1 MRIKLT
7 VNGSAYE
14 RDVEEHKTLLRFLR
28 EDLGLTGTKEGC
40 GAGECGACTVF
51 LDGKTVNS
59 CMVLAVEADGAK
71 VETIEGEALA
81 SGAGAGGKLSAIQA
95 AFDRHHAIQC
105 GYCTGGMV
113 MSVRELLRANPK
125 PSVDQIKAGI
135 EGNFCRCTGYQQ
147 IIEAVLDVSG
157 QLGPEAGQPAAR
169 KQGELKY
176 A

>member
-1 MRIKLT
+1 MKIRVT
-7 VNGSAYE
+7 VNGRPYE
-14 RDVEEHKTLLRFLR
+14 RDVEDHATLLDFLR

-59 CMVLAVEADGAK
+59 CMVLAVEADGAN
-71 VETIEGEALA
+71 VETIEGEAKD
-81 SGAGAGGKLSAIQA
+81 GKLSAIQE
-95 AFDRHHAIQC
+95 AFDRHHAVQC

-113 MSVRELLRANPK
+113 MSVRELLQRTPK
-125 PSVDQIKAGI
+125 PTVEQIKEGI

-147 IIEAVLDVSG
+147 IIEAVLDASG
-157 QLGPEAGQPAAR
+157 QA
-169 KQGELKY
+169 ELANKEGLKH